1 MNKII
6 YILSVS
12 FLLLSCNQEKKEANV
27 HNKGE
32 ITLQYDDAHTNVAQA
47 LSHRYEQNYPDT
59 KIHHKISKE
68 DQALE
73 DLLNK
78 KVDAIIMSRELTPK
92 EREYWDL
99 KTQMPWNPSYFAAD
113 AVVFVV
119 NKNSPI
125 EAISLEEITDMLNS
139 SNNKLIFEGRN
150 TSNFNAVIQ
159 KLNLDSKKVKF
170 SKIEG
175 NENIIKNLEKFPNN
189 IGVISFN
196 TISHPYGEKE
206 KELMQNIKI
215 LPIKVDNT
223 LVYPNKE
230 NLKSQK
236 YPFTKLLY
244 FITNE
249 TKFGLANGLIRYSCT
264 NIGQKIVSKEGLQP
278 FFIFPRTVKINTQN

>member
-6 YILSVS
+6 YILSIS

-32 ITLQYDDAHTNVAQA
+32 ITLQYDDAHANVAQA

-99 KTQMPWNPSYFAAD
+99 KTQMSWNPSYFAAD
-113 AVVFVV
+113 AVTFVV
-119 NKNSPI
+119 NKNSSI
-125 EAISLEEITDMLNS
+125 EAISLEKITDMLNS
-139 SNNKLIFEGRN
+139 SNSKLIFEGRN

-175 NENIIKNLEKFPNN
+175 DENIIKNLEKFPNH

-206 KELMQNIKI
+206 KALMQNIKI

-223 LVYPNKE
+223 LIYPNKE